1 MQVSSNKL
9 ISNFTA
15 LMSIT
20 VSIAGTSLN
29 FAIFMLMSQY
39 FSEHHNSLIYIIFLL
54 QLVIYDFSHTQPV
67 TTVTN
72 KGSMKKV
79 NFCDAQL
86 RQNYFAVLSLIG
98 LITSFCLIVI
108 KVPDESS
115 TRFTIGVCL
124 ALFLSAVYVYMWFNA
139 NSRKNASLTINNS
152 KIDVKV
158 GDIFYTEG
166 LKVIAFNEYFDS
178 IVDND
183 IISEGSLNGIYIN
196 TKVDDLAEFDKTLDD
211 NASLNRKVCDTNND
225 REKGKNK
232 KYKLGTIY
240 KKDDFLLTAFSK
252 FDNDNRAYLNIDDYI
267 EFLLNFWNEVD
278 IIYSGR
284 SVVIPLL
291 GSGITRFKGYDAI
304 SEQELLELLI
314 WSFKVSRMKF
324 TYPSTVTIL
333 IHESKV
339 DKINFYALQ
348 GD

>member
-1 MQVSSNKL
+1 
-9 ISNFTA
+9 
-15 LMSIT
+15 
-20 VSIAGTSLN
+20 
-29 FAIFMLMSQY
+29 
-39 FSEHHNSLIYIIFLL
+39 
-54 QLVIYDFSHTQPV
+54 
-67 TTVTN
+67 
-72 KGSMKKV
+72 MKKV
-79 NFCDAQL
+79 NFFDTQL
-86 RQNYFAVLSLIG
+86 RQNYLAVLSLLG
-98 LITSFCLIVI
+98 LITSFGLIVI
-108 KVPDESS
+108 KVPEETS
-115 TRFTIGVCL
+115 TRIIIGVCL
-124 ALFLSAVYVYMWFNA
+124 TLFLLFVYLLMWLKA
-139 NSRKNASLTINNS
+139 NSQKCTSLTINNS

-158 GDIFYTEG
+158 GDIFNTEG

-196 TKVDDLAEFDKTLDD
+196 NEIDDLVEFDNILDN
-211 NASLNRKVCDTNND
+211 NAPLNRKICDTNNT
-225 REKGKNK
+225 RKKGKNK

-252 FDNDNRAYLNIDDYI
+252 FDDDNRAYLNIDDYI
-267 EFLLNFWNEVD
+267 DFLLNFWNEVD

-291 GSGITRFKGYDAI
+291 GSGITRFKGYDTI

-324 TYPSTVTIL
+324 TYPSTITIL
-333 IHESKV
+333 IHDSKV

>member
-54 QLVIYDFSHTQPV
+54 QLVIYHFSHTQPV
-67 TTVTN
+67 TVVTN

>member
-1 MQVSSNKL
+1 MQVPSNKL
-9 ISNFTA
+9 ISNFIA

-29 FAIFMLMSQY
+29 FAIFMLMNQY

-86 RQNYFAVLSLIG
+86 RRNYFAVLSLIG

-240 KKDDFLLTAFSK
+240 KKNDFLLTAFSK

>member
-1 MQVSSNKL
+1 
-9 ISNFTA
+9 
-15 LMSIT
+15 MSIT

>member
-1 MQVSSNKL
+1 
-9 ISNFTA
+9 
-15 LMSIT
+15 MSIT

-86 RQNYFAVLSLIG
+86 RRNYFAVLSLIG

>member
-1 MQVSSNKL
+1 
-9 ISNFTA
+9 
-15 LMSIT
+15 
-20 VSIAGTSLN
+20 
-29 FAIFMLMSQY
+29 
-39 FSEHHNSLIYIIFLL
+39 
-54 QLVIYDFSHTQPV
+54 
-67 TTVTN
+67 
-72 KGSMKKV
+72 
-79 NFCDAQL
+79 
-86 RQNYFAVLSLIG
+86 
-98 LITSFCLIVI
+98 
-108 KVPDESS
+108 
-115 TRFTIGVCL
+115 
-124 ALFLSAVYVYMWFNA
+124 MWFNA

>member
-1 MQVSSNKL
+1 
-9 ISNFTA
+9 
-15 LMSIT
+15 
-20 VSIAGTSLN
+20 
-29 FAIFMLMSQY
+29 
-39 FSEHHNSLIYIIFLL
+39 
-54 QLVIYDFSHTQPV
+54 
-67 TTVTN
+67 
-72 KGSMKKV
+72 MKKV

-108 KVPDESS
+108 KVPDENS

-124 ALFLSAVYVYMWFNA
+124 ALFLSAVYVYMWFSA
-139 NSRKNASLTINNS
+139 NSRKCASLTINNS
-152 KIDVKV
+152 KIDIKV
-158 GDIFYTEG
+158 GDIFSTEG

-196 TKVDDLAEFDKTLDD
+196 TQVDDLAEFDNTLD
-211 NASLNRKVCDTNND
+211 NNSPLNKKVIDTNND

-240 KKDDFLLTAFSK
+240 EKDDFLLTAFSK
-252 FDNDNRAYLNIDDYI
+252 FDVDNRAYLNIDDYI
-267 EFLLNFWNEVD
+267 DFLLNFWNEVD

-284 SVVIPLL
+284 SVIIPLL
-291 GSGITRFKGYDAI
+291 GSGITRFKGYDTI

-333 IHESKV
+333 IHESKA